1 MTSERIEVDFNLK
14 PKERVRAIEF
24 LIQQEVKKDWGF
36 LSYVQGTRSLWILV
50 PLSAFVLV
58 PNFLE
63 LTDQIWRGVRPMSFG
78 LVDTIGILIGFSI
91 LGYTI
96 KYTWDCLRKLFGK
109 VNLDWVG
116 QDGVHWGPQRMTA
129 TDDVLVVKRA
139 KYRSALRW
147 PAILGVAEDK
157 HMLLLM
163 TTHSSAIIVPKS
175 AFASKAAEQSFR
187 DFVEQRVEAAP

>member
-78 LVDTIGILIGFSI
+78 IVDTIGILIGFSI
-91 LGYTI
+91 LGQTI
-96 KYTWDCLRKLFGK
+96 KYTWDWLRNLFGK
-109 VNLDWVG
+109 AKMDWIG
-116 QDGVHWGPQRMTA
+116 REGVHWGPARMTA
-129 TDDVLVVKRA
+129 TDDVLIIERA
-139 KYRSALRW
+139 KYRSTLRW
-147 PAILGVAEDK
+147 PAIPKVQENRRA
-157 HMLLLM
+157 LLLM
-163 TTHSSAIIVPKS
+163 LTNSSAIVVPKS
-175 AFASKAAEQSFR
+175 AFATKDSEQSFR
-187 DFVEQRVEAAP
+187 DFVEQRV